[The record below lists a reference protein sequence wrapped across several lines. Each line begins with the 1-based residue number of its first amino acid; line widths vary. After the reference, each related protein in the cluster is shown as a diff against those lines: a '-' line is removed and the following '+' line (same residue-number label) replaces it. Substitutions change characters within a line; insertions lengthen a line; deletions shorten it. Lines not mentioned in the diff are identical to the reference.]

1 MRAISGA
8 MHVLAAGL
16 VGWGIAYARLEKRY
30 VRLFGLMF
38 LAMLLHGAWNAGA
51 ILSMAGGVGI
61 MLAMP
66 EFDIFS
72 SILTLVGLGLLFF
85 LISGMFVALFWINA
99 RLRTPSQTSLV
110 PLEMEGASSVLPPD
124 EQGVG
129 GGVK

>member
-1 MRAISGA
+1 
-8 MHVLAAGL
+8 
-16 VGWGIAYARLEKRY
+16 
-30 VRLFGLMF
+30 
-38 LAMLLHGAWNAGA
+38 MLLHGAWNAGA

-66 EFDIFS
+66 EFDILS